1 MAVTVKGETEVSAI
15 FFFFFFAFKGS
26 IRVRGKKKQ
35 RAAAL
40 FCGGLTQRRAYS
52 DYEKKKKCEAVRKS
66 KHMENRGVKV
76 EKMWR

>member
-52 DYEKKKKCEAVRKS
+52 DYEKKKI
-66 KHMENRGVKV
+66 
-76 EKMWR
+76 